1 MGNARWYVVHTYSG
15 HENKVKANLE
25 KQIAAYTL
33 EDMIEQILVPTEERL
48 EIKGSQRKTVQ
59 KKIFKGYIFVRMELT
74 DETWYIVRNTPG
86 VTGFIGDGSRP
97 TPLSENEVNFILK
110 RMGLE
115 APRLS
120 VSFGVGEGVRVLFG
134 PFADYSGV
142 IKNVDMDREKVV
154 VLLSL
159 FGRDTPVELEFDQ
172 IERI

>member
-1 MGNARWYVVHTYSG
+1 MASRWYVVHTYSG

-33 EDMIEQILVPTEERL
+33 QDKIEQVLVPTEERV
-48 EIKGSQRKTVQ
+48 EIKGSQRKVVQ

-74 DETWYIVRNTPG
+74 DETWYIVRNTAG

-120 VSFGVGEGVRVLFG
+120 VNFEASEGVRVLFG
-134 PFADYSGV
+134 PFADYTGIV
-142 IKNVDMDREKVV
+142 KEVDLNREKVV

-172 IERI
+172 IEKI

>member
-1 MGNARWYVVHTYSG
+1 MASRWYVVHTYSG
-15 HENKVKANLE
+15 HENKVKISLE
-25 KQIAAYTL
+25 KQITAKNYG
-33 EDMIEQILVPTEERL
+33 DKIEQILVPTEERV
-48 EIKGSQRKTVQ
+48 EIKGSQRKVVQ
-59 KKIFKGYIFVRMELT
+59 KKIFKGYIFVKMELT
-74 DETWYIVRNTPG
+74 DETWYVVRNTAG

-97 TPLSENEVNFILK
+97 TPLTENEVNFILK

-115 APRLS
+115 APRIS
-120 VSFGVGEGVRVLFG
+120 VNFDAGEGVRVLFG

-142 IKNVDMDREKVV
+142 VKEVDLNREKVV

>member
-1 MGNARWYVVHTYSG
+1 MASRWYVVHTYSG
-15 HENKVKANLE
+15 HENKVKASLE
-25 KQIAAYTL
+25 KQIAARTM
-33 EDMIEQILVPTEERL
+33 DNMIEQILVPTEEQVQ
-48 EIKGSQRKTVQ
+48 IKGSQRKVVQ

-97 TPLSENEVNFILK
+97 TPLSESEVNFILK

-115 APRLS
+115 APR
-120 VSFGVGEGVRVLFG
+120 VAVNFDKDEGVRVLFG

-142 IKNVDMDREKVV
+142 VKEVDMNREKVV

-172 IERI
+172 VERI

>member
-1 MGNARWYVVHTYSG
+1 MASRWYVVHTYSG
-15 HENKVKANLE
+15 HENKVKASLE
-25 KQIAAYTL
+25 KQIAARTM
-33 EDMIEQILVPTEERL
+33 DNMIEQILVPTEEQVQ
-48 EIKGSQRKTVQ
+48 IKGSQRKVVQ

-97 TPLSENEVNFILK
+97 TPLSESEVNFILK

-115 APRLS
+115 APR
-120 VSFGVGEGVRVLFG
+120 VAVNFDKDEGVRVLFG

-142 IKNVDMDREKVV
+142 VKEVDMNREKVV

-159 FGRDTPVELEFDQ
+159 FGRDTPVELELDQ
-172 IERI
+172 VERI

>member
-1 MGNARWYVVHTYSG
+1 MASRWYVVHTYSG
-15 HENKVKANLE
+15 HENKVKISLE
-25 KQIAAYTL
+25 KQITAKNYG
-33 EDMIEQILVPTEERL
+33 DKIEQILVPTEERV
-48 EIKGSQRKTVQ
+48 EIKGSQRKVVQ

-74 DETWYIVRNTPG
+74 DETWYVVRNTAG

-97 TPLSENEVNFILK
+97 TPLTENEVNFILK

-115 APRLS
+115 APRVS
-120 VSFGVGEGVRVLFG
+120 VNFEQGEGVRVLFG

-142 IKNVDMDREKVV
+142 VKEVDLNREKVV

>member
-1 MGNARWYVVHTYSG
+1 MASRWYVVHTYSG
-15 HENKVKANLE
+15 HENKVKMSLE
-25 KQIAAYTL
+25 KQIAAKAYG
-33 EDMIEQILVPTEERL
+33 DKIEQILVPTEERV
-48 EIKGSQRKTVQ
+48 EIKGSQRKVVQ

-74 DETWYIVRNTPG
+74 DETWYVVRNTAG

-97 TPLSENEVNFILK
+97 TPLTENEVNFILK

-115 APRLS
+115 APRVS
-120 VSFGVGEGVRVLFG
+120 VNFEEGEGVRVLFG

-142 IKNVDMDREKVV
+142 VKEVDLNREKVV